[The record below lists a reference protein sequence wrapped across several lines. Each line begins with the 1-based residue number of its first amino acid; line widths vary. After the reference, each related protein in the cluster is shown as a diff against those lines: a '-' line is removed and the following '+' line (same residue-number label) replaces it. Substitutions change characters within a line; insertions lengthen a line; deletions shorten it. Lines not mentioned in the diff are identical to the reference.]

1 MDKIPVASEEA
12 AHVHAVGYAGSS
24 PAVPH
29 RGNTN
34 KNELRQV
41 RLQLFRVGCS
51 FVAATTA
58 PARPTSRRC
67 AMNRNSASIYPTE
80 SVSAY

>member
-12 AHVHAVGYAGSS
+12 AHVHAAGYAGSS

-34 KNELRQV
+34 IMNYGRFV
-41 RLQLFRVGCS
+41 CS
-51 FVAATTA
+51 Y
-58 PARPTSRRC
+58 S
-67 AMNRNSASIYPTE
+67 E
-80 SVSAY
+80 